1 MLDKHPKVSYNEH
14 MNKLKHTKKTDFQD
28 TLNLDSKSQLAK
40 LLATENITVQH
51 NNVATASF
59 DVANRVLTLPIFK
72 IKNKNVYDMLVGHEC
87 GHALWTTC
95 DDWSEIGSDD
105 KLRMAVNILEDTRI
119 DKMIQSKFPGII
131 NDYKKGFDV
140 LNDSNFYG
148 MQDHDINELS
158 FLDKVNMRSKSM
170 NRIDIDFSDEETELL
185 KQVDDIKTFDDVMK
199 LAKELLAWQKQKDE
213 EMFANN
219 MDVSAD
225 KQQGEEEGEQ
235 DSDEFKDDDGQMR
248 NEDSH
253 SDSDKESELDET
265 ERRDDETYTEFQKRL
280 EEIENEK
287 KLEEEMM
294 KSSMAPKDMQD
305 DDFGI
310 TNRQFEKSVQ
320 ELTQTDKSSK
330 RAYANLPKAN
340 LDKTIVTYKEWFK
353 DFGNSIDDEYMQT
366 YKSQMLSR
374 YSKFKSDSMKT
385 VNYLVKEFEMKK
397 SATAYKRA
405 STSKTGVIDPMMLSK
420 YKFTDDI
427 FKKLTIVPD
436 AKNHGMIILVDWS
449 GSMSDVLPS
458 VIQQLMNLAWFCRK
472 INIPFEVYAFSNYY
486 RYDYDSRSKNLSESF
501 DLKSGDV
508 VMKDFKLVNFLS
520 HKMNNQDFEHGMLNM
535 YLTLE
540 CTDNRGYGS
549 KPIIDWSTFTN
560 DGEYPARPIS
570 LPSCMHLG
578 STPLNQ
584 ALATMIDIIPKF
596 KSKYNIEKLSFITLT
611 DGASDSGEGIV
622 DDITYGEQN
631 KERQIHTKSSDG
643 RLVINVKGKNYDMET
658 NTRSVS
664 YSSDRM
670 TALLLQII
678 KQRYDTNNIGFYLIP
693 AKSRRHLSWA
703 IDNYDSRGNYTGYD
717 LDDVMKDLTKDNV
730 HLTPKSGYDKYF
742 ITVGNTRV
750 QSADLTSLESG
761 AKTSDIKRLFRK
773 SMTGR
778 LKSRVLLNNFIEE
791 VA

>member
-1 MLDKHPKVSYNEH
+1 MLDTVLIIPYNGH

-119 DKMIQSKFPGII
+119 DKMIQSKFPGIVD
-131 NDYKKGFDV
+131 DYHKGFKV

-170 NRIDIDFSDEETELL
+170 NTLDIDFSDEETELL

-225 KQQGEEEGEQ
+225 KQESEDGESE
-235 DSDEFKDDDGQMR
+235 SDYSDDDGQMR
-248 NEDSH
+248 DEDSH
-253 SDSDKESELDET
+253 DDSGQDSSQDSEGDET
-265 ERRDDETYTEFQKRL
+265 ERKDDETYSEYQERLKDL
-280 EEIENEK
+280 EEEK

-294 KSSMAPKDMQD
+294 KSSMAPQEMQD

-310 TNRQFEKSVQ
+310 TNREFEKSVQ
-320 ELTQTDKSSK
+320 QLTDTALDSQ

-340 LDKTIVTYKEWFK
+340 LENTIVTYKQWFK
-353 DFGNSIDDEYMQT
+353 DFGNEIDKDSYKE

-374 YSKFKSDSMKT
+374 YNNFKKDSMKT

-397 SATAYKRA
+397 SATAYRR
-405 STSKTGVIDPMMLSK
+405 STTSKTGIIDPMMLSK

-427 FKKLTIVPD
+427 FKKLSIVPD

-486 RYDYDSRSKNLSESF
+486 GYDSGDYDWKNKMKNSF
-501 DLKSGDV
+501 DLKKGDLF
-508 VMKDFKLVNFLS
+508 MKNYKLVNFLS
-520 HKMNNQDFEHGMLNM
+520 HKMNNKDFEKGMQNLYM
-535 YLTLE
+535 TLE
-540 CTDNRGYGS
+540 CEDYRGYGS
-549 KPIIDWSTFTN
+549 KSIINWYDN
-560 DGEYPARPIS
+560 DTSCARPIY

-596 KSKYNIEKLSFITLT
+596 KSKYGIEKMSFITLT
-611 DGASDSGEGIV
+611 DGASDSGEGIT
-622 DDITYGEQN
+622 DDFTDSEGNHSMVSNPYKG
-631 KERQIHTKSSDG
+631 K
-643 RLVINVKGKNYDMET
+643 LVITVNGKNYDTSEIGGY
-658 NTRSVS
+658 R
-664 YSSDRM
+664 SDRM
-670 TALLLQII
+670 TALLLEII
-678 KQRYDTNNIGFYLIP
+678 RKRYNTNNIGFFLIP
-693 AKSRRHLSWA
+693 NKSRRHLHWA
-703 IDNYDSRGNYTGYD
+703 IENYDSKGRYIGVD
-717 LDDVMKDLTKDNV
+717 LDDVMKDLTKNNV
-730 HLTPKSGYDKYF
+730 HLSKKSGYDKYF

-750 QSADLTSLESG
+750 ESADLSSLDSD
-761 AKTSDIKRLFRK
+761 AKTSDIKRLFKK
-773 SMTGR
+773 SMSGR

>member
-1 MLDKHPKVSYNEH
+1 MLDTVLIIPYNGH

-51 NNVATASF
+51 NNVSTASF

-119 DKMIQSKFPGII
+119 DKMIQSKFPGIVD
-131 NDYKKGFDV
+131 DYHKGFKV

-170 NRIDIDFSDEETELL
+170 NTLDIDFSDEETELL

-225 KQQGEEEGEQ
+225 KQQSEDGESE
-235 DSDEFKDDDGQMR
+235 SDYSDDDGQMR
-248 NEDSH
+248 DEDSH
-253 SDSDKESELDET
+253 DDSGQDSSQDSEGDET
-265 ERRDDETYTEFQKRL
+265 ERKDDETYSEYQERLKDL
-280 EEIENEK
+280 EEEK

-294 KSSMAPKDMQD
+294 KSSMAPQEMQ

-310 TNRQFEKSVQ
+310 TNREFEKSVQ
-320 ELTQTDKSSK
+320 QLTDTALDSQ

-340 LDKTIVTYKEWFK
+340 LENTIVTYKQWFK
-353 DFGNSIDDEYMQT
+353 DFGNEIDKDSYKE

-374 YSKFKSDSMKT
+374 YNNFKKDSMKT

-397 SATAYKRA
+397 SATAYRR
-405 STSKTGVIDPMMLSK
+405 STTSKTGIIDPMMLSK

-427 FKKLTIVPD
+427 FKKLSIVPD

-486 RYDYDSRSKNLSESF
+486 GYDSGDYDWRDKMKNSF
-501 DLKSGDV
+501 ELKKGDLF
-508 VMKDFKLVNFLS
+508 MKNYKLVNFLS
-520 HKMNNQDFEHGMLNM
+520 HKMNNKDFEKGMQNLYM
-535 YLTLE
+535 TLE
-540 CTDNRGYGS
+540 CEDYRGYGS
-549 KPIIDWSTFTN
+549 KSIINWYDN
-560 DGEYPARPIS
+560 DTSCARPIY

-596 KSKYNIEKLSFITLT
+596 KSKYGIEKMSFITLT
-611 DGASDSGEGIV
+611 DGASDSGEGIT
-622 DDITYGEQN
+622 DDFTDSEGNHSMVSNPYKG
-631 KERQIHTKSSDG
+631 K
-643 RLVINVKGKNYDMET
+643 LVITVNGKNYDTSEIGGY
-658 NTRSVS
+658 R
-664 YSSDRM
+664 SDRM
-670 TALLLQII
+670 TALLLEII
-678 KQRYDTNNIGFYLIP
+678 RKRYNTNNIGFFLIP
-693 AKSRRHLSWA
+693 NKSRRHLHWA
-703 IDNYDSRGNYTGYD
+703 IENYDSKGRYIGVD
-717 LDDVMKDLTKDNV
+717 LDDVMKDLTKNNV
-730 HLTPKSGYDKYF
+730 HLSKKSGYDKYF

-750 QSADLTSLESG
+750 ESADLSSLDSD
-761 AKTSDIKRLFRK
+761 AKTSDIKRLFKK
-773 SMTGR
+773 SMSGR

>member
-1 MLDKHPKVSYNEH
+1 MLDTALNIPYNGH
-14 MNKLKHTKKTDFQD
+14 MNKLKHTKKTDFQN

-59 DVANRVLTLPIFK
+59 DVGNRVLTLPIFK
-72 IKNKNVYDMLVGHEC
+72 IKNKHVYDMLITHEC
-87 GHALWTTC
+87 GHALHTKV

-105 KLRMAVNILEDTRI
+105 RLRMAVNILEDTRI
-119 DKMIQSKFPGII
+119 DKIMQKSYPGVV

-225 KQQGEEEGEQ
+225 KQQSEEEGEQ

-253 SDSDKESELDET
+253 SDSDKESESDET
-265 ERRDDETYTEFQKRL
+265 ERKDDETYTEYQDRL
-280 EEIENEK
+280 EKLKDEK
-287 KLEEEMM
+287 RIEEEMSQ
-294 KSSMAPKDMQD
+294 SSMAPQEMQD

-340 LDKTIVTYKEWFK
+340 LDNTIVTYKEWFK
-353 DFGNSIDDEYMQT
+353 DFGNEINDEYHT
-366 YKSQMLSR
+366 KYKTQMLSR

-486 RYDYDSRSKNLSESF
+486 RYDYDTRSRNLTESF
-501 DLKSGDV
+501 DLKSGDIN
-508 VMKDFKLVNFLS
+508 MKDFKLVNFLS
-520 HKMNNQDFEHGMLNM
+520 HKMSNQDFEHGMLNM

-549 KPIIDWSTFTN
+549 KQIVDWSDTDN
-560 DGEYPARPIS
+560 DGNYLSRPIS

-584 ALATMIDIIPKF
+584 ALATMIDLIPKF

-622 DDITYGEQN
+622 DSITYGEQN
-631 KERQIHTKSSDG
+631 KERQINTQSTDG
-643 RLVINVKGKNYDMET
+643 RLVINVKGKNYDMES

-664 YSSDRM
+664 FSSDRM
-670 TALLLQII
+670 TSLLLQII
-678 KQRYDTNNIGFYLIP
+678 KQRFNTNNIGFYLIP
-693 AKSRRHLSWA
+693 AKSRRHLHWA
-703 IDNYDSRGNYTGYD
+703 IDEYDSKGNYIGSN
-717 LDDVMKDLTKDNV
+717 LDDVMKGLTKDNV